1 MQSREKRRKNVK
13 EIRAHLKVVPNKGH
27 VLGVLLVAKK
37 KMMLMVKG
45 VFWRFSHQIL
55 MGKLVFF
62 SSFFSFSF
70 SSSFLPPSSYKLHFF
85 SNSNTLFSLSF
96 SLFRFSSF
104 FVSFSF
110 SLLFPPITPPN

>member
-1 MQSREKRRKNVK
+1 VQSREKRRKKVK
-13 EIRAHLKVVPNKGH
+13 EIRAYLKVVPNKGH

-62 SSFFSFSF
+62 SFF
-70 SSSFLPPSSYKLHFF
+70 FLSLFLLVSYLLAYTNSIFF
-85 SNSNTLFSLSF
+85 SNSDTLFSLSF
-96 SLFRFSSF
+96 SLFRFFF

-110 SLLFPPITPPN
+110 SLIFPPITPPN